1 MKKIT
6 FALLGASVLIG
17 SSLASASGLSSG
29 TITVVSP
36 FPPGGGTDTLT
47 RMVTSEIAEQQG
59 WNIIVENKPG
69 AGGNLALSG
78 TARAK
83 PDGKYLVMAQTDNIV
98 LNPWLYK
105 SLSYDTFKDF
115 TPIGLVATSPSVFV
129 VMPDSPYKT
138 VADVKE
144 LANKKPGEI
153 TLGIPG
159 VGSSG
164 DLLGRLWQQGAEMN
178 ITHVPYRGWAQA
190 SADLLSGRIDI
201 YTGSVASLLPH
212 ISSNAV
218 RAIAVASDERSPSLP
233 DVPTFTESGVQEI
246 DKTIWWGLMA
256 PGNTPNDIVVE
267 LNTALNQ
274 ALSSASLIERLEA
287 AGYKVYGGTPEE
299 LDIRHR
305 ADSEAFGKVIKNAGI
320 KPQ

>member
-1 MKKIT
+1 MRKIVT
-6 FALLGASVLIG
+6 GLVGAAAVMA
-17 SSLASASGLSSG
+17 SSLVMASSFKSGE
-29 TITVVSP
+29 ITVVSP

-59 WNIIVENKPG
+59 WTIIVENKPG

-83 PDGKYLVMAQTDNIV
+83 PDGKSLVMAQTDNIV

-129 VMPDSPYKT
+129 VPPTSPYHT
-138 VADVKE
+138 VEE
-144 LANKKPGEI
+144 LIAAAKKAPGKI

-164 DLLGRLWQQGAEMN
+164 DLLGRLWQQQADME
-178 ITHVPYRGWAQA
+178 ISHIPYRGWGQA
-190 SADLLSGRIDI
+190 SPDLLSGRIDM

-212 ISSNAV
+212 ITSGAV
-218 RAIAVASDERSPSLP
+218 RALAVASAERSPSLP
-233 DVPTFTESGVQEI
+233 DVPTFEESGVTGL
-246 DKTIWWGLMA
+246 DKVIWWGIMA
-256 PGNTPNDIVVE
+256 PGNTPEPLVTE
-267 LNTALNQ
+267 LNSALNQ
-274 ALSSASLIERLEA
+274 ALTSPDLIQRLEE
-287 AGYKVYGGTPEE
+287 AGYKVYGGTPTE
-299 LDIRHR
+299 LDERHK
-305 ADSEAFGKVIKNAGI
+305 ADSAIFGKIIQEAGI
-320 KPQ
+320 QPQ